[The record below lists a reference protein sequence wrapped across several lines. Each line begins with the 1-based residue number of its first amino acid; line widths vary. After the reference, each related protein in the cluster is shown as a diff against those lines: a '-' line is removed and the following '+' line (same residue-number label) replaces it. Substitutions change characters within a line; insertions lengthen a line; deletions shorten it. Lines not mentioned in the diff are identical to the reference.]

1 MLGIKYF
8 KTALGEHT
16 KAERKALKARAE
28 LHRAIAPSMGGR
40 EIRWK
45 SNGSGVVYEPAR
57 PISAYNYRKL
67 EMDRVARETVA
78 RSTDRSHHN
87 TIVPSNAK
95 ARAYA
100 LRKAGL
106 A

>member
-8 KTALGEHT
+8 KTALDEHT
-16 KAERKALKARAE
+16 ADERKALKTRAE
-28 LHRAIAPSMGGR
+28 LHKAIAPSMGGR

-57 PISAYNYRKL
+57 PTSAYNYRKL
-67 EMDRVARETVA
+67 EMNRVARETVA
-78 RSTDRSHHN
+78 QSADCSHHN
-87 TIVPSNAK
+87 TIVSSDAK

-100 LRKAGL
+100 LRKVGSA
-106 A
+106 